1 VSDQYRYKAFI
12 SYSHR
17 DEQWVSWLHR
27 ALESYRL
34 PRKLVGNKTSAGVV
48 PARIRP
54 VFRDR
59 DDLSS
64 ASDLSSTVKQALS
77 DSENLIVV
85 CSPDAA
91 ASRWVNEEIRHFA
104 GLGRQNRIFCVIVD
118 GEPASAGTVSTCFP
132 AALAEIGLQEPLAAD
147 IRKWADGKHLSKLK
161 LVSGMLGLPLD
172 QLRRRDLQKRQ
183 KVWALA
189 AVASIAVA
197 AILITAITARIAA
210 QQRRDSGESLVAYKL
225 NELRTMLN
233 VTDDPENLTRLEQWD
248 RQDLD
253 RLIGNAGAGE
263 NSLVPAA
270 MELREQGN
278 GLYKEG
284 LLDEALEKYQQS
296 WALLAESY
304 RRDRS
309 ELATFFEL
317 GQAEFYIGLMLSEL
331 GEMDKAEKAFMAYA
345 EITRRLIVQQPE
357 NAEWVL
363 EMAYALTNLGNL
375 EKLRGGNKPERT
387 LQLLQSALEY
397 NQIAL
402 VLDPKNQH
410 YRSELGQSHAFL
422 ADAQLGVCDLEGA
435 LQSRQ
440 KDVELEKELL
450 AEDNQNINKMQRLAW
465 ALSGYAKVLS
475 ETGQNDAAIEI
486 LEKLM
491 ILMVPVMLEKK
502 GVQRTERFMLSRQ
515 YRLIMLKAP
524 VEGVD
529 QTWEHLNELDAGW
542 QDYFQSGATAESST
556 EEYAYFLLGRAQI
569 AQSLGEADKAGEY
582 LQDAIGYLAGILQTL
597 PANREAENMLTL
609 AVFQFWETKQQ
620 LPPETILQELPD
632 YSANIERTRT
642 CFDASLAVR
651 QAIMQDNMARAREIS
666 EYLLKSGYRESDF
679 IRVCEAYSLCQGQ
692 H

>member
-1 VSDQYRYKAFI
+1 MSDQYRYKAFI